1 MARKAYEHSAYWHA
15 KNSGQTRSDRATHV
29 ERLLD
34 EVRRDLAFGGG
45 RVNGSLSCDPLG
57 FGACLAVCAAMD
69 IGEAMR
75 ETARKVAD
83 PAARDRMR
91 RELLRDLRAVR
102 RPFYYARET
111 ARRRA
116 LAAARRKLSRRTTLA
131 PEPTPADVR
140 AAWERRKGSMADMIR
155 LGGMLHDLA
164 CYVDSSLRF
173 DANGD
178 VAGRNGGIRGWL
190 RENLPELFP
199 KCKTLMRYKA
209 MAVRLRQA
217 TETRDPTPT
226 SALLGDAPGGAE
238 AAREAGRDGKPHKV
252 VRELLEEFRMTF
264 SSLEEGLSRR
274 LDPEQVFLDP
284 AKGKRRHLGPARG
297 KRGSSDSAKGK
308 RRVPDSAMPDPE
320 KGKREAIRRKGDGN
334 LARRGETGV
343 LRTGKNKDSEN
354 RELTDGFT
362 RD

>member
-1 MARKAYEHSAYWHA
+1 MARKTYEHSAYWYA
-15 KNSGQTRSDRATHV
+15 KNCGWTRSDRASHV

-34 EVRRDLAFGGG
+34 EVRRDLKFGCG
-45 RVNGSLSCDPLG
+45 RVDGNLSCDPLG
-57 FGACLAVCAAMD
+57 FGVCLAVCTAMD
-69 IGEAMR
+69 IGAAMR
-75 ETARKVAD
+75 ETARALAD
-83 PAARDRMR
+83 PAERDRMR

-116 LAAARRKLSRRTTLA
+116 LAAERRKITQRTTLA
-131 PEPTPADVR
+131 PEPTPADVL
-140 AAWERRKGSMADMIR
+140 AAWERRKDSKEDMIR
-155 LGGMLHDLA
+155 LGGMLHDLE
-164 CYVDSSLRF
+164 CYVDNALRF

-178 VAGRNGGIRGWL
+178 VVGRNGGIRGWL
-190 RENLPELFP
+190 KENLPELFP
-199 KCKTLMRYKA
+199 KYKTLMRYKA

-274 LDPEQVFLDP
+274 LDPARVFLDP
-284 AKGKRRHLGPARG
+284 AKTRRGVAKP
-297 KRGSSDSAKGK
+297 KRGA
-308 RRVPDSAMPDPE
+308 AQ
-320 KGKREAIRRKGDGN
+320 
-334 LARRGETGV
+334 
-343 LRTGKNKDSEN
+343 
-354 RELTDGFT
+354 T
-362 RD
+362 R

>member
-1 MARKAYEHSAYWHA
+1 MARKAYEHSAYWYA
-15 KNSGQTRSDRATHV
+15 KNRGWTRSDGATHV
-29 ERLLD
+29 ERLVD
-34 EVRRDLAFGGG
+34 GVRRDLAFGGG
-45 RVNGSLSCDPLG
+45 GLNGSLSCDPLG

-116 LAAARRKLSRRTTLA
+116 LAAARRKLSRRTTTA

-199 KCKTLMRYKA
+199 KYKTLMRYKA

-217 TETRDPTPT
+217 AGTSDPVPT
-226 SALLGDAPGGAE
+226 DALLAPPPEGRHE
-238 AAREAGRDGKPHKV
+238 AVRAALAGPRV
-252 VRELLEEFRMTF
+252 TFASIEEELR
-264 SSLEEGLSRR
+264 RR
-274 LDPEQVFLDP
+274 LDPERVFLDP
-284 AKGKRRHLGPARG
+284 ARPAARPGRKRRAAAKARARG
-297 KRGSSDSAKGK
+297 QG
-308 RRVPDSAMPDPE
+308 RR
-320 KGKREAIRRKGDGN
+320 RGDGPPP
-334 LARRGETGV
+334 AP
-343 LRTGKNKDSEN
+343 
-354 RELTDGFT
+354 
-362 RD
+362 